1 MGRPWL
7 TILELGMVHLLAT
20 CLKHRVA
27 GPCIWCLE
35 GRGAGWQGQREA
47 RGRDSPL
54 IRGGDEEGVG
64 TRVAVVADLHYEF
77 GDPHTD
83 VVQQP
88 QQCVV
93 ICRICQGAQGLMAL
107 ARRVRGLLQTP
118 T

>member
-1 MGRPWL
+1 M
-7 TILELGMVHLLAT
+7 
-20 CLKHRVA
+20 
-27 GPCIWCLE
+27 
-35 GRGAGWQGQREA
+35 
-47 RGRDSPL
+47 
-54 IRGGDEEGVG
+54 
-64 TRVAVVADLHYEF
+64 AVVADLHYEF